1 VSPHSFLDKVEVAK
15 EASENEERETDL
27 AVLARLGEQS
37 RNLTEECHGP
47 RVCPYTLLQL
57 WRQSRDSPLI
67 ARLDCLPSYQAALL
81 LTEYHLMT
89 AEGAL
94 CPSLRQWVTELSSC
108 GQLTLLGLHREG
120 DHHTQDWGKLA
131 VLQRLHWKMLTRPW
145 EVSLENVQE
154 LRSVGLSISE
164 ILHSIL
170 IFVHCHAVSG
180 LSSSLLTYKSG
191 SCSSVSTT
199 STSSS
204 LDSSSSNTS
213 RTRRVSG
220 VLRPDKNN
228 ESDPEYSKTWG
239 PGDHLP
245 QVREQYS
252 GETSERAWDDFG
264 FSVLSCLGE
273 MSAMVMDN
281 RFSNLPH
288 TSTNQAG
295 PDLKQLL
302 LSAWIYSQGMLGIT
316 TGDYSLPNLSPGE
329 KEMVKLACLSPSH
342 LYYDRPSSPSW
353 VMTTVTVQ
361 EARIQAELLYCLE
374 AIHQYMRS

>member
-1 VSPHSFLDKVEVAK
+1 VSPHSFLESVEVAK

-120 DHHTQDWGKLA
+120 DQHTQDWAKLA
-131 VLQRLHWKMLTRPW
+131 VLQRLHWKMLT
-145 EVSLENVQE
+145 
-154 LRSVGLSISE
+154 
-164 ILHSIL
+164 
-170 IFVHCHAVSG
+170 
-180 LSSSLLTYKSG
+180 YKSG
-191 SCSSVSTT
+191 SCSSVSTP

-220 VLRPDKNN
+220 VLRPEKTS

-239 PGDHLP
+239 PGDHLL

-288 TSTNQAG
+288 NSTNQAG

-342 LYYDRPSSPSW
+342 LYYDRPSSASW